1 MNSFLENRPVSIRT
15 AGMPP
20 AIPKSEPGFHSLIP
34 HDATFKPTPT
44 PVSAPTPAPRAE
56 TEPVPQVELVQNG
69 GKVERIIV
77 TCTCC
82 NRIEL
87 QCQY

>member
-1 MNSFLENRPVSIRT
+1 MNSFLENRPVAARK
-15 AGMPP
+15 AGSAPLS
-20 AIPKSEPGFHSLIP
+20 KSEPGFRSLVTHAGP
-34 HDATFKPTPT
+34 QKPAT
-44 PVSAPTPAPRAE
+44 APTPAPAAE
-56 TEPVPQVELVQNG
+56 TEPTPQIELIENDG
-69 GKVERIIV
+69 RVERIIV

>member
-1 MNSFLENRPVSIRT
+1 MNSFLENRPT
-15 AGMPP
+15 AARKAGSPP
-20 AIPKSEPGFHSLIP
+20 AMKSEPGFRSLVTRDGGVP
-34 HDATFKPTPT
+34 Q
-44 PVSAPTPAPRAE
+44 PVPAPRPAPAAE
-56 TEPVPQVELVQNG
+56 TEATPQVELVESNG
-69 GKVERIIV
+69 RVESIIV

>member
-1 MNSFLENRPVSIRT
+1 MNSFLENRPLVGRKDVVTTSVQ
-15 AGMPP
+15 P
-20 AIPKSEPGFHSLIP
+20 EPGFQPLFSP
-34 HDATFKPTPT
+34 N
-44 PVSAPTPAPRAE
+44 APLRAQAE
-56 TEPVPQVELVQNG
+56 TMPAAEKETEASPRIELVQNG
-69 GKVERIIV
+69 GKLERIIV